1 MEEKDY
7 QPILEQSEQPEEGFV
22 PYCGS
27 EEADARR
34 KPKLYFV
41 ILGIAA
47 AIAVLGLAVLL
58 IGRNFNF
65 YRTTLNTLQFDYR
78 GGESTA
84 SDWTLDNGA
93 CAEAV
98 SAEIGR
104 QQVTLDAVLYLFD
117 ADSALIGGVSAY
129 HNVHNVNEDVLT
141 ARSGSSKWFFTKKT
155 ELRVPLSNG
164 AAPVT
169 EEYRKPLLYELMFGT
184 ESHDAYWFECYD
196 SMRASVGTKQ
206 YICEIWLMEDDSLAE
221 PSYYTLYRYYL
232 DGRLAGLRV
241 LNDSD
246 AVMEVYD
253 IQSYTVG

>member
-7 QPILEQSEQPEEGFV
+7 QPILEREEQPEEGFV

-27 EEADARR
+27 EEAEAHR
-34 KPKLYFV
+34 KPRLYFV

-47 AIAVLGLAVLL
+47 VLAVLGLAVLL

-65 YRTTLNTLQFDYR
+65 YRKTLNTLQFDYR
-78 GGESTA
+78 GGESTT
-84 SDWTLDNGA
+84 SDWTLDKGA
-93 CAEAV
+93 CAEAL

-104 QQVTLDAVLYLFD
+104 QQVTVDAVLYLFGG
-117 ADSALIGGVSAY
+117 DSELLGGVSAY

-155 ELRVPLSNG
+155 ELRVGLKNG
-164 AAPVT
+164 NAPVT
-169 EEYRKPLLYELMFGT
+169 EDYRKPLLYEMLFGT

-196 SMRASVGTKQ
+196 TMRASVGTKQ
-206 YICEIWLMEDDSLAE
+206 YICEIWLMEDDSLAA

-232 DGRLAGLRV
+232 GDKLAGLRV
-241 LNDSD
+241 LNDKD
-246 AVMEVYD
+246 EVMEVYD
-253 IQSYTVG
+253 IQDYTIG